1 MMRRLLQAGLKT
13 RLYVTAGV
21 KTRLYVIAL
30 ACVFAGTAAYAHH
43 SYGATY
49 DTSREVK
56 LEGKILQFSYR
67 NPHSF
72 VTIQAPDQDGAQQ
85 RWAVEWSGTAQ
96 LATAG
101 VTRESLKVGDQVLVV
116 GRPSRVPGEFRALMV
131 TLKRP
136 LDGFTWGSRSGEAVD

>member
-1 MMRRLLQAGLKT
+1 MRRLLPFI
-13 RLYVTAGV
+13 GV
-21 KTRLYVIAL
+21 AL
-30 ACVFAGTAAYAHH
+30 VLAGTAASAHH

-49 DTSREVK
+49 DTSREIK

-72 VTIQAPDQDGAQQ
+72 VTLQAPDQDGVQQ
-85 RWAVEWSGTAQ
+85 RWAIEWSGTAQ
-96 LATAG
+96 LANAG
-101 VTRESLKVGDQVLVV
+101 VNRESLKVGDQVLVV

-136 LDGFTWGSRSGEAVD
+136 SDGFTWGSKAGEAVD